1 MSNNS
6 QAESVEEKKKAD
18 SIKYLYFSRYLMVRY
33 IVVVF
38 LFANLF
44 WLLILCQYQKWL
56 GVTVSGIMTILAAIA
71 AIEQLTKMHNRQ
83 LDVPLTRYYF
93 WIQLVVNLIL
103 LCCVFTPIKKQLF
116 PFVTNKNS
124 VYLICAFLLVGIF
137 LVYICER
144 RIHNIRVGKDRYNSA
159 IKTFEKNNKKD

>member
-56 GVTVSGIMTILAAIA
+56 GVTVSGIMTILVAIA

-103 LCCVFTPIKKQLF
+103 LCCVFSPIKKQLF